1 MKIFSRL
8 EGWRLRQTNWS
19 FDENFIQAEKY
30 FFANLKTL
38 KSLHYSFF
46 WSFLTF
52 WEKICWSLTAH
63 STLVCSELFEILHSK
78 QTISCITEEWK
89 QFLFPFGKCFE
100 PLVWFDSASQAEV
113 FFHFQNNALTCCHH
127 SLSQFVQKGN
137 CFPNSK
143 SFLNISTNKKT
154 YFLYFLQIHKV
165 FPEHFSNIS
174 FQNPSSLKYS
184 PLDIGQH
191 KCMHSLES

>member
-63 STLVCSELFEILHSK
+63 STLVCSELFEILHSN

-113 FFHFQNNALTCCHH
+113 FSIFKTMRLRVAII
-127 SLSQFVQKGN
+127 
-137 CFPNSK
+137 P
-143 SFLNISTNKKT
+143 FLNLFKKGIV
-154 YFLYFLQIHKV
+154 FLTQNLFWIFQLTKR
-165 FPEHFSNIS
+165 PIS
-174 FQNPSSLKYS
+174 FVFFK
-184 PLDIGQH
+184 
-191 KCMHSLES
+191 

>member
-38 KSLHYSFF
+38 KSLHYSFSGPF
-46 WSFLTF
+46 WLFEWIFACLWQPTTF
-52 WEKICWSLTAH
+52 
-63 STLVCSELFEILHSK
+63 VCSELFEILHSN

-100 PLVWFDSASQAEV
+100 PLVWFDFASRS
-113 FFHFQNNALTCCHH
+113 FFPFSKQCAYVLP
-127 SLSQFVQKGN
+127 S
-137 CFPNSK
+137 FPFSIYSK
-143 SFLNISTNKKT
+143 REL
-154 YFLYFLQIHKV
+154 
-165 FPEHFSNIS
+165 FS
-174 FQNPSSLKYS
+174 
-184 PLDIGQH
+184 
-191 KCMHSLES
+191 